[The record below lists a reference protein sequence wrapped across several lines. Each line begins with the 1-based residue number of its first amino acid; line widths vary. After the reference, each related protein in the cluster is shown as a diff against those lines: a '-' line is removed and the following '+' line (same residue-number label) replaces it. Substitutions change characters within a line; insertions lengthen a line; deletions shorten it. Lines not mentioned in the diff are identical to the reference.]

1 MIRRPPISTRT
12 DTLFPYTT
20 LFRSFDAVKKAARD
34 LKRHL
39 ADMGLQTFPLLTG
52 GKGLHIVVPL
62 TPEAKWPTVKD
73 FANRFALALAEAE
86 PDRFTATMSK
96 PRSEEHTSELQSLMR
111 ISYAVFCS
119 KKNNHHQPRHTLLLL
134 Q

>member
-1 MIRRPPISTRT
+1 MGTIEFHGWGSKVDAVEKPDRLIFDLDP
-12 DTLFPYTT
+12 DEGLG
-20 LFRSFDAVKKAARD
+20 FDAVKKAARD

-86 PDRFTATMSK
+86 PDRFNATMSK
-96 PRSEEHTSELQSLMR
+96 RSEEHTSELQSLMR
-111 ISYAVFCS
+111 ISY
-119 KKNNHHQPRHTLLLL
+119 
-134 Q
+134 